1 MDIETIITAVVGGIT
16 SIGTY
21 FVGLRKNKAE
31 VDSLVL
37 ENVKGILEIQTS
49 TIEAL
54 KEEVDELK
62 KKIDGYEQYIDELKN
77 QIRQMR
83 AEMNKK

>member
-1 MDIETIITAVVGGIT
+1 MDLETIITALVGGIT

-21 FVGLRKNKAE
+21 FIGLRKNKAE

-37 ENVKGILEIQTS
+37 ENVKGILEIQTQ
-49 TIEAL
+49 TIEGL
-54 KEEVDELK
+54 KKEIDELK
-62 KKIDGYEQYIDELKN
+62 KKIDGYENYIDELKS

-83 AEMNKK
+83 ADMNKK